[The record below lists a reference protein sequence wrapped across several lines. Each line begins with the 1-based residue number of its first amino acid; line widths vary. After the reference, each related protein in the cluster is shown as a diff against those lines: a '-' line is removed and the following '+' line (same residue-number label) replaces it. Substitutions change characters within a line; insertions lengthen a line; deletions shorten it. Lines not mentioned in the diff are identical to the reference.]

1 MPARGRPTYDL
12 GEIQAKVRAGLYWIT
27 SAARRGGAALG
38 FAEDDIVACV
48 VSLGMA
54 DFYKTME
61 ADAAP
66 GLWQDVYRPV
76 YDGVALYVKL
86 QIERD
91 GDAIVISFK
100 GL

>member
-1 MPARGRPTYDL
+1 VTAPRAPTYDL
-12 GEIQAKVRAGLYWIT
+12 REIQAKVRAGLYWIT
-27 SAARRGGAALG
+27 YSARRGGSAIG
-38 FAEDDIVACV
+38 FSEEDIVSCV
-48 VSLGMA
+48 LSLRGP

-76 YDGVALYVKL
+76 YGQTALYVKL

-100 GL
+100 EL